1 MSFIQIYL
9 QGFLVIII
17 LMTALWI
24 ISIFIKNV
32 SIVDIF
38 WGVGFLLINTFYF
51 IKTEGLEIRKIILLI
66 LVVIWSLRL

>member
-9 QGFLVIII
+9 QGFLVIMI

-24 ISIFIKNV
+24 ISVFIKNV

>member
-9 QGFLVIII
+9 QGFMVIMI

-24 ISIFIKNV
+24 ISVFIKNV